1 MGCLIDW
8 VRLRD
13 LIHDIENT
21 SANHLSSIGMFLAI
35 TILKFDDLE
44 DWVQEV

>member
-1 MGCLIDW
+1 MGCQIDW
-8 VRLRD
+8 IRLRD
-13 LIHDIENT
+13 LIHDTENT
-21 SANHLSSIGMFLAI
+21 SANDLSRIGMFRAI